1 MRAVVQRVTSASVV
15 VADKIVGEI
24 GRGFL
29 ALIGVARDD
38 SEADVELIAS
48 KIAGLR
54 IFDDPAGDMNL
65 GLRDVDGAI
74 LAVSQFTLY
83 GDARRGRR
91 PSFIEAAPGE
101 TARGKFDSVV
111 ARLRREGLTVAT
123 GEFGADMQ
131 VRLINDG
138 PVTIL
143 LDSRKMF

>member
-1 MRAVVQRVTSASVV
+1 MRTVVQRVTSASVAV
-15 VADKIVGEI
+15 SDKIVGEI
-24 GRGFL
+24 GHGFL

-38 SEADVELIAS
+38 GDSDVELMAS

-54 IFDDPAGDMNL
+54 IFDDAAGDMNL

-101 TARGKFDSVV
+101 AARGIFDSVV

-131 VRLINDG
+131 VRLVNDG

-143 LDSRKMF
+143 LDSRKTF

>member
-1 MRAVVQRVTSASVV
+1 MRAVVQRVTSASVAV
-15 VADKIVGEI
+15 SGTVVGEI

-38 SEADVELIAS
+38 GDADIELMAS

-54 IFDDPAGDMNL
+54 IFDDASGDMNL

-101 TARGKFDSVV
+101 AAREIFDNVV

-131 VRLINDG
+131 VRLVNDG

-143 LDSRKMF
+143 LDSRKSF

>member
-1 MRAVVQRVTSASVV
+1 MRAVVQRVTSASVAV
-15 VADKIVGEI
+15 SDTIVGEI

-38 SEADVELIAS
+38 GEADVELIAL

-54 IFDDPAGDMNL
+54 IFDDAAGDMNL

-101 TARGKFDSVV
+101 AARALFDSVV
-111 ARLRREGLTVAT
+111 ARLRRDGLKVAT

-131 VRLINDG
+131 VRLVNDG

-143 LDSRKMF
+143 LDSRKTF